1 MKNLTIG
8 MILLM
13 TATFSQA
20 SPSDKKITYEVIP
33 ANQISSVLPL
43 MKKMRVDNYYHF
55 PYLLVS
61 KGADQEDVA
70 SYEQSPKV
78 LMIVAKSDKNIEAI
92 AMAIPLTDVYNKNLD
107 ISGKKLFEKTLGKNI
122 DRYFYISEVL
132 LADTKPSDG
141 KNDEMAENLVKLI
154 ESEIKHDKSFD
165 YVSMLVIERPQDH
178 PLRHELFLDESKILK
193 ELGYA
198 KTDYVTQIAWTV
210 RLDENKTEHQNNTLT
225 LWSKKIS

>member
-13 TATFSQA
+13 TTTFSQA
-20 SPSDKKITYEVIP
+20 SPSNKEITYEVIP

-43 MKKMRVDNYYHF
+43 IKKMRVDNYYRF

-70 SYEQSPKV
+70 SYEQSSKV
-78 LMIVAKSDKNIEAI
+78 LMVVAKNGKNIEAL
-92 AMAIPLTDVYNKNLD
+92 AMAIPLADVYNKNLD

-122 DRYFYISEVL
+122 DRYFYISELL
-132 LADTKPSDG
+132 LADMTPSDG
-141 KNDEMAENLVKLI
+141 KKDEMAENLVKRI

-165 YVSMLVIERPQDH
+165 YVSMLVVERPQDH
-178 PLRHELFLDESKILK
+178 PLSHELFLDESKILK
-193 ELGYA
+193 ESGYA
-198 KTDYVTQIAWTV
+198 KTNYVTQIAWTV
-210 RLDENKTEHQNNTLT
+210 RFDKNKTEHQNNTLT
-225 LWSKKIS
+225 LWSKRIS